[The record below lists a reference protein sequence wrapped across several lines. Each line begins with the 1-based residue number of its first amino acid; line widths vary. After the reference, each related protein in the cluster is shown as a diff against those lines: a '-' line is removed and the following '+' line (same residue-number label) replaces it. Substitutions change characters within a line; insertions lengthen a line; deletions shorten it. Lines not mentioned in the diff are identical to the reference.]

1 MDYEV
6 VKYRNEWALYMRASN
21 CYMTF
26 SNKKKWTKKR
36 IQEMADRLNKKY
48 GGQNA

>member
-6 VKYRNEWALYMRASN
+6 VKYKGQWALFMRKSN
-21 CYMTF
+21 CYMNF
-26 SNKKKWTKKR
+26 DKKKWPKKR

-48 GGQNA
+48 GGNK